1 MKQIAGFKLE
11 AYAKSCIHQ
20 PAYHYLETKFDD
32 EFNLFTTL
40 AFKAAHYFLPS
51 KLNNIKPTATE
62 IESLHA
68 FTFLDSTPVF
78 DDLKL

>member
-1 MKQIAGFKLE
+1 MPSHVSTNQHI
-11 AYAKSCIHQ
+11 I
-20 PAYHYLETKFDD
+20 TKFDD